1 MRKLALD
8 LGTKTCGFAISDINC
23 IISSGLEN
31 FDFEENHFVE
41 VLKRINWYLYQSEYK
56 NEIDA
61 IVIGYPLR
69 MDLSKSKRTYMV
81 ERFAKRIEEA
91 FTISVIF
98 QDERQST
105 INAEEI
111 LLGAGYNSKK
121 RKTKKDLL
129 AAQLILEDFLNK
141 K

>member
-31 FDFEENHFVE
+31 FSFEENHFVE
-41 VLKRINWYLYQSEYK
+41 VLKRIDWYLYQSEYK

-91 FTISVIF
+91 FAISVIF